1 MTLHFVPVSLVFAQ
15 SFSVCNS
22 FLKVFSF
29 VLKMY
34 FTALYRKCVMIEKK
48 ISVVEDSQSHEN
60 IYWDTRDFFFYERP
74 PQRATLHV
82 LFSLQTLEIS
92 GHMKLLHGQYLKGEQ
107 TEPLLALF
115 AICCPFGP
123 LPLLD
128 VPPRD
133 YTFKSKHK
141 MDLAPLSMDH
151 RFVSCYERCA
161 PVLRMKSKSSFFG
174 FAVSALGQANCRKGK
189 F

>member
-1 MTLHFVPVSLVFAQ
+1 MYLKCIIRSKNNKHNVF
-15 SFSVCNS
+15 FP
-22 FLKVFSF
+22 F
-29 VLKMY
+29 
-34 FTALYRKCVMIEKK
+34 
-48 ISVVEDSQSHEN
+48 
-60 IYWDTRDFFFYERP
+60 
-74 PQRATLHV
+74 
-82 LFSLQTLEIS
+82 QTLEIS
-92 GHMKLLHGQYLKGEQ
+92 GHMKMLMGQFLKGEQ

-151 RFVSCYERCA
+151 RYCYHLLSICMTLLSLIFPVQSGYLLIKDGKQSYETWCNLYATVDKCHRCSKPSVDDDYDQRVSQ
-161 PVLRMKSKSSFFG
+161 KSLLNNIRDKLTSNLLFIYANVTKNYSFG
-174 FAVSALGQANCRKGK
+174 H
-189 F
+189 

>member
-1 MTLHFVPVSLVFAQ
+1 M
-15 SFSVCNS
+15 
-22 FLKVFSF
+22 
-29 VLKMY
+29 
-34 FTALYRKCVMIEKK
+34 
-48 ISVVEDSQSHEN
+48 
-60 IYWDTRDFFFYERP
+60 FFF
-74 PQRATLHV
+74 
-82 LFSLQTLEIS
+82 QTLEIN
-92 GHMKLLHGQYLKGEQ
+92 GHMKLLHGQFLKGEQ

-151 RFVSCYERCA
+151 RFVNLAITLPFST
-161 PVLRMKSKSSFFG
+161 LNKTTGIFFL
-174 FAVSALGQANCRKGK
+174 FEPRRPRFS
-189 F
+189 